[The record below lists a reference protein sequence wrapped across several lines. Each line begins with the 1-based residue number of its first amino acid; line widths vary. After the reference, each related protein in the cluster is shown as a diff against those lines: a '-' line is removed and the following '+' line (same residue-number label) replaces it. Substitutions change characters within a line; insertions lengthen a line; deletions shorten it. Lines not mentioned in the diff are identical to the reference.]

1 LQTPKHLILSC
12 KHYKKE
18 REKMKKE
25 LKTQALTLGKLFN
38 TVKGRT
44 ALQGFLKETEIAT
57 ARWLLAAGA
66 L

>member
-1 LQTPKHLILSC
+1 
-12 KHYKKE
+12 
-18 REKMKKE
+18 MKKE
-25 LKTQALTLGKLFN
+25 LKTQALTLNTLFN